1 MLETIIINYAFIRWQ
16 GKGGETA
23 FSNRPPPTAHIH
35 AACHSGLLMHFWGQ
49 QFKINGRQ
57 WYISATKSPD
67 HNLLAIMAKGF

>member
-1 MLETIIINYAFIRWQ
+1 MHLSGGR
-16 GKGGETA
+16 GKEVKPPSPAATA
-23 FSNRPPPTAHIH
+23 HRPPPTAHIH